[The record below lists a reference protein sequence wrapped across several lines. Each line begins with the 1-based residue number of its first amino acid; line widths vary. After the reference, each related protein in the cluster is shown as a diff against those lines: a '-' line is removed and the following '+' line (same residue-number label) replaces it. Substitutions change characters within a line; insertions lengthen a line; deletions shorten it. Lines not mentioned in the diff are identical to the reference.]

1 MRAVAQRFAGETAPR
16 MESEVTRVVDHLFR
30 HEAGRMVATLTR
42 ILGFEN
48 LQLAEDVVQDAL
60 LKAMQHWAFS
70 GIPRNPSAWLTQVA
84 KNQALDVVR
93 RERNFRSKESEI
105 TAFFEHR
112 QGERPDAELARFD
125 GEIRDD
131 QLRMMF
137 ACCHPDLTEEA
148 QVALT
153 LKTLCGFGE
162 EEIAAAFLTSTA
174 AIAKRLVRA
183 RQRIRESRIPL
194 EIPAGPGLSARLAAV
209 LRAIY
214 LLFNEGYKAS
224 QGDKLVR
231 RELCEEAIRLT
242 RLLVEHPSSDQPQT
256 HALLALMLLS
266 GARLSARVDAA
277 GNLLLLAEQD
287 RSLWDRAMIQRGL
300 FHLNRSAA
308 GEEISEF
315 HLQAGIAYC
324 HCTAATYEATD
335 WTRIL
340 SLYDLLVGVNPSP
353 VIALNRAVAI
363 SRVHGPE
370 AAIEALE
377 AIRPRDA
384 LENYYLFHAAL
395 AQFQLETGEPKQ
407 AARRF
412 RRALELTGV
421 KSERAFLSRKLEEC
435 QAKQAR

>member
-1 MRAVAQRFAGETAPR
+1 MT
-16 MESEVTRVVDHLFR
+16 
-30 HEAGRMVATLTR
+30 
-42 ILGFEN
+42 
-48 LQLAEDVVQDAL
+48 
-60 LKAMQHWAFS
+60 
-70 GIPRNPSAWLTQVA
+70 
-84 KNQALDVVR
+84 
-93 RERNFRSKESEI
+93 
-105 TAFFEHR
+105 
-112 QGERPDAELARFD
+112 
-125 GEIRDD
+125 
-131 QLRMMF
+131 
-137 ACCHPDLTEEA
+137 
-148 QVALT
+148 
-153 LKTLCGFGE
+153 
-162 EEIAAAFLTSTA
+162 
-174 AIAKRLVRA
+174 
-183 RQRIRESRIPL
+183 
-194 EIPAGPGLSARLAAV
+194 RLAAV